1 MRYPLRSKQNKT
13 TKSKSPSP
21 VSSEEFIDAPSASQS
36 DDDEDFVS
44 APASPRPTSRASK
57 RNGPPT
63 QQKFRLRMNTVDH
76 TSKLN
81 KVDVYRYLNE
91 AYASFTDFFKR
102 NIESSAVHGLC
113 AQSTEFEST
122 DGSSLSVN
130 RWRNSKSIP
139 LNFRLVQNADLKSLE
154 NKKLK
159 STRSTIEPKA
169 LNVPNPNDLCSIN
182 FLQSHNFGYTTS
194 CKKPPIFAGVHVATQ
209 MANLKSKVKTSPKST
224 GIYETH
230 GLAMFCGGP
239 ISALAMCPQCDS
251 NGDEVVAVSTFAD
264 EVNLMAPPLDRE
276 STHVQFWSLPKPID
290 GKAAKCR
297 FLLEIPYATVTS
309 LAWCPLLLDSG
320 SGVSVRDDDTD
331 CLGLLAVATTRGSV
345 LIFRLSRELFG
356 HDSKIPPILRTQP
369 VAVLAHPIIT
379 VSRSF
384 FGPKSNV
391 LDTTANQSANMTA
404 GSSNSMEADSTANT
418 TIRTTSENG
427 DHSKKSKSFLSKT
440 IVESNHADVPL
451 TSCVWSHF
459 HGGNH
464 LAAISD
470 AGYAYIWDLS
480 SDEVEFDPKARE
492 DTAEHFATIRS
503 VRFPTHTFKDETWE
517 SPPSDVKWTADDE
530 FVICTRNRNVFVYK
544 MPEQT
549 VILSDAT
556 LKTAG
561 TGLHTV
567 PSTFRGFYSY
577 DTMCNHYEGCN
588 YSGTNYLL
596 LDKTAEVFLVTP
608 ILDGH
613 QLRVLDMCICPSSG
627 VCSSV
632 GLDGRVNQTL
642 IGRVFPR
649 LVTDNDMNFCYGR
662 TIFQLVRYREPA
674 HESKNSDDVVESA
687 LVHHTDCV
695 TSSWLEVRAG
705 DAGLLDMLGM
715 RKHRYQ
721 TPEAT
726 IDRRTESIT
735 RISSSLLTPGSVAV
749 GGEAGLVFFLPCL
762 L

>member
-13 TKSKSPSP
+13 TKLKSPSS
-21 VSSEEFIDAPSASQS
+21 VSSEEFIDAPTPSQS
-36 DDDEDFVS
+36 DDEDFVS
-44 APASPRPTSRASK
+44 APASPRPSSRATK

-91 AYASFTDFFKR
+91 TYASFTDFFKR

-113 AQSTEFEST
+113 AKSTEFETT

-139 LNFRLVQNADLKSLE
+139 LKFRTVQNSDLKSLE

-159 STRSTIEPKA
+159 NTRSTIEPKA
-169 LNVPNPNDLCSIN
+169 LHAPNPNDLCSVN
-182 FLQSHNFGYTTS
+182 FLQSQSFGYTTS

-209 MANLKSKVKTSPKST
+209 MANLKSKIKTSPKST
-224 GIYETH
+224 GTYETH

-239 ISALAMCPQCDS
+239 ISALAMCPKRDS
-251 NGDEVVAVSTFAD
+251 NGDEVVAISTFSD
-264 EVNLMAPPLDRE
+264 EVNLMAPPFDRE
-276 STHVQFWSLPKPID
+276 STHVQFWSLPKPTD
-290 GKAAKCR
+290 DRTAKCR
-297 FLLEIPYATVTS
+297 FLLEIPYATVTALS
-309 LAWCPLLLDSG
+309 WCPLLLDSE
-320 SGVSVRDDDTD
+320 SGISTRDYDTD
-331 CLGLLAVATTRGSV
+331 CLGLLAVSTTRGSV
-345 LIFRLSRELFG
+345 LIFRLPRELAG
-356 HDSKIPPILRTQP
+356 QDSKIPPILRTQP

-384 FGPKSNV
+384 FGPKSN
-391 LDTTANQSANMTA
+391 LMDTTANQSANVTA
-404 GSSNSMEADSTANT
+404 DSSDAMEVDSTANT
-418 TIRTTSENG
+418 TIRTTTSENG
-427 DHSKKSKSFLSKT
+427 DQSKKSKSFLSKT

-459 HGGNH
+459 HGGNQ
-464 LAAISD
+464 LAAVSD

-480 SDEVEFDPKARE
+480 ADEVEFDPKARE

-503 VRFPTHTFKDETWE
+503 VRFPTYTFKDETWE

-530 FVICTRNRNVFVYK
+530 FVVCTRNRNVFMYK

-549 VILSDAT
+549 VILSDST

-596 LDKTAEVFLVTP
+596 LDKSAGVFLVTP

-613 QLRVLDMCICPSSG
+613 QLRVLDITVCPSSG

-674 HESKNSDDVVESA
+674 SESKNNNDIVESA

-721 TPEAT
+721 TPEAM
-726 IDRRTESIT
+726 IDRRTESLT